1 MPVLPKSKIPQ
12 EAEIPTAS
20 MADIAFLLIIFFMT
34 STVFMRDKGLK
45 LVLPEKAGGQ
55 VVKIGGERVIRVSIN
70 DVGEIYLEEENI
82 TSLSDLKEKLANRI
96 LDYKAKHE
104 GKDPLI
110 IIRTNVEAPYE
121 KMIEVFDV
129 IKQIPEAKAVSLA
142 SIKTGG

>member
-45 LVLPEKAGGQ
+45 LVLPEKTDQ
-55 VVKIGGERVIRVSIN
+55 IVKIGGERVIRVSIN

-110 IIRTNVEAPYE
+110 VIRTNVEAPYE

-129 IKQIPEAKAVSLA
+129 IKQIPEAKAVSLT